1 LHPYM
6 IPQGS
11 RVECANLPIDSTEAD
26 VARKVLGAVE
36 DLLFKSKISE
46 TSSQLGIEAAFPR
59 SPKKLLDALRESP
72 PDLLILD
79 LNSARFEPLALLRE
93 VKSDEA
99 TREIS
104 TIGFLSHV
112 QKDLAVA
119 AREAGCDRI
128 VARSAFT
135 RDLPKILAGD
145 TPDTIDEAGV
155 G

>member
-1 LHPYM
+1 MCEL
-6 IPQGS
+6 
-11 RVECANLPIDSTEAD
+11 EDDSTEAG
-26 VARKVLGAVE
+26 VTRRVLGAVE

-79 LNSARFEPLALLRE
+79 LNSARFEPLALLRG

-99 TREIS
+99 TRDIP
-104 TIGFLSHV
+104 TVGYLSHV